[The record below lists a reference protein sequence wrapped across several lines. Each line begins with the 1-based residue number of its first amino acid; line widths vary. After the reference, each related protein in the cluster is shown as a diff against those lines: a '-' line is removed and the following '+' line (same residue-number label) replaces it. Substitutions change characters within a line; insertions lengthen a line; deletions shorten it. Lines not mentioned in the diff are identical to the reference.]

1 MPSLTLSSHYR
12 QGAHTLLN
20 GFSQVFLQAHPGCG
34 LLIVL
39 AIALGAP
46 QLLGGALLGGL
57 SSTLTAQR
65 RGYAKADIELGLY
78 GYNGILLG
86 LLISLQFTWSL
97 LLPLLIIAIAGLSS
111 LMLEPWMRRMRERQ
125 WLPALTLPFVTLSWL
140 VLWLAPV
147 LQLQLHHPAASQILP
162 LDWLASVLAMARGL
176 SQVIFLDQPLAGV
189 CLLLGLLL
197 ADRRAA
203 CWAVLG
209 SGGGLALA
217 LHQGLEQQSALIGL
231 YGYNAALAAVALSQM
246 HRQVWVPALGIVLA
260 LLLQPGFS
268 AIGLPAL
275 TMPFI
280 LTCWLASAGQRLLRK
295 ATGDCTP
302 QTPSKGKSLHRQ
314 DKTP

>member
-1 MPSLTLSSHYR
+1 MPPLTPPSHYR
-12 QGAHTLLN
+12 QGVHTLLN

-39 AIALGAP
+39 AIAFGAP

-125 WLPALTLPFVTLSWL
+125 WLPAFTLPFITLSWL

-217 LHQGLEQQSALIGL
+217 LYQGFEQQSALIGL
-231 YGYNAALAAVALSQM
+231 YGYNAVLAAIALSQV
-246 HRQVWVPALGIVLA
+246 HRRIWVPALGIVLA

-280 LTCWLASAGQRLLRK
+280 LTCWLVSAGQRLLRK
-295 ATGDCTP
+295 ATGDCTSRP
-302 QTPSKGKSLHRQ
+302 PSKGKSLHRQ